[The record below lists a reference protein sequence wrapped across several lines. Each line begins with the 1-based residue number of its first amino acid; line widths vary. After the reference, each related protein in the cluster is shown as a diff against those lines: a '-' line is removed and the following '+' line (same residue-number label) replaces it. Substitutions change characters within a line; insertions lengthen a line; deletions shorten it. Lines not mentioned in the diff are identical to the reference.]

1 MIDKTTLDN
10 ARSIDLITF
19 LERYKGFH
27 FRPTNGE
34 YRCTEHTSLAVK
46 RDRLSWYW
54 HSKGIG
60 GFGAI
65 DFLMKIDNYDFK
77 GALAVLADGQTVT
90 PLPPP
95 TTADIQRDFI
105 LPEKAKTNR
114 RAFAYLCKTRGIDSH
129 IINELIQEKKIY
141 EDTKGNA
148 VFVGFDEQGKPRY
161 ATLRGAY
168 TDKPFRMDSVG
179 SDKRYCFCLNG
190 SSIRLYIFESAID
203 CLSHATLENLTQGNT
218 GAYRADSR
226 LSLGGTSGIAL
237 ARYLQRYSH
246 ITELVFCLDNDDIG
260 RKRAVSL
267 AREYAKKGYYTR
279 LELPTLKDYNEVLL
293 QYRHKQKQKKG
304 LEGSYER

>member
-10 ARSIDLITF
+10 ARSVDLITF
-19 LERYKGFH
+19 LERYKGFRFH
-27 FRPTNGE
+27 PTNGE

-46 RDRLSWYW
+46 SDRLSWYW

-60 GFGAI
+60 GYGAI
-65 DFLMKIDNYDFK
+65 DFLMKIEGYDFK
-77 GALAVLADGQTVT
+77 GALAVLANEPTT
-90 PLPPP
+90 APLPTP
-95 TTADIQRDFI
+95 TADIQRDFI
-105 LPEKAKTNR
+105 IPEKAKSNR
-114 RAFAYLCKTRGIDSH
+114 RAFAYLCKTRGIDSY

-161 ATLRGAY
+161 ATLRGTY
-168 TDKPFRMDSVG
+168 TDKPFRMDCVG

-190 SSIRLYIFESAID
+190 SSSRLYTFESAID
-203 CLSHATLENLTQGNT
+203 CLSHATLENLTQSHT
-218 GAYRADSR
+218 GAYRADNR

-237 ARYLQRYSH
+237 ERYLQRYSH
-246 ITELVFCLDNDDIG
+246 ITELVFCLDNDEIG
-260 RKRAVSL
+260 RKRAIAL
-267 AREYAKKGYYTR
+267 AREYAAKGYYTR

-293 QYRHKQKQKKG
+293 QCRSEQKKQKR